1 MVKTLQR
8 RTFTGANIPTTL
20 RLRVKLSP
28 SGRALWAG
36 TDAAITPYRRV
47 WNGTNYVEAIGANH
61 VGNDVA
67 VAWTEDETYQVA
79 IGSVGSVRTLFLRS
93 FNIST
98 GANTLLHS
106 VGPVLD
112 AAVPQV
118 GIERITGDYFIAYI
132 NNRTLVFT
140 INRTTNQLV
149 IIADLAA
156 TMTQIRG
163 IATRGTDNI
172 IVVHSGNTNATNGL
186 QTYSVNLAT
195 GVLTPIGSKYIP
207 GDGRI
212 NGFDFR
218 AGKVLTHSFY
228 GLQNVLFLEL
238 DGSNALVPVPGY
250 NAIAL
255 NNNMSAASA
264 QTTTS
269 FIHLAFDATEITYL
283 DQNEPATFWSAN
295 KDTLTRS
302 TAFAAP
308 PTIPSGTTN
317 GRTYGDQ
324 YSRVFASY
332 SDDGKVMA
340 FTCWTAAAL
349 TGVYVF
355 SEYEETS
362 VEFIASPLL
371 PTATVEAAVV
381 TQAELVG
388 AVPLPTAFVDL
399 IKNSQA
405 QLIADVP
412 LPTAFMQ
419 TDNTIPGELVADIP
433 MIEAFVRDQGPRKN
447 SIMVVQTL

>member
-8 RTFTGANIPTTL
+8 RPFTGEGIPPRL

-28 SGRALWAG
+28 SGRAIWLG
-36 TDAAITPYRRV
+36 TDTAITPYRRV
-47 WNGTNYVEAIGANH
+47 WDGTNYVEATGPNN
-61 VGNDVA
+61 VDFDLA

-79 IGSVGSVRTLFLRS
+79 FCYPAKIVLRS
-93 FNIST
+93 FDIET

-106 VGPVLD
+106 VSPVLD
-112 AAVPQV
+112 PAIPQV
-118 GIERITGDYFIAYI
+118 GIERITGDYFIAYTT
-132 NNRTLVFT
+132 NRTLVFT

-156 TMTQIRG
+156 AMTQIRG

-172 IVVHSGNTNATNGL
+172 VVVHSGDTNATNGL
-186 QTYSVNLAT
+186 QAYSVDLAT

-250 NAIAL
+250 NAVAL
-255 NNNMSAASA
+255 SNNMTAASA

-302 TAFAAP
+302 TGFAAP

-324 YSRVFASY
+324 YSRVYASY

-355 SEYEETS
+355 SEHEEPS
-362 VEFIASPLL
+362 VDIIASTLL
-371 PTATVEAAVV
+371 PIATIDARII
-381 TQAELVG
+381 TQLSLV
-388 AVPLPTAFVDL
+388 
-399 IKNSQA
+399 
-405 QLIADVP
+405 ADVP
-412 LPTAFMQ
+412 LPTAFIQ
-419 TDNTIPGELVADIP
+419 ADNTIPGELVADVP
-433 MIEAFVRDQGPRKN
+433 MIEAFVRVRGPRKN